1 VNKTVED
8 FIGTYLHIEVAY
20 EDLEPTRELIAA
32 MSPAYAESL
41 KEGFAELLQSREL
54 SAGDYDGMTHVEFE
68 SDDALYD
75 YLRGVYEFLFDDAQT
90 QPQPPR

>member
-1 VNKTVED
+1 MNKTVED

-20 EDLEPTRELIAA
+20 EGLEPTRELIAA
-32 MSPAYAESL
+32 MSREYEDSL

-68 SDDALYD
+68 SDDALYA
-75 YLRGVYEFLFDDAQT
+75 YLNGVYEFLFNGAEQE
-90 QPQPPR
+90 PQPPR